1 MLEVLGL
8 NEDERSIEAAKKR
21 LKEAIINKTA
31 SIEYR
36 MPKPVEFAYKFAW
49 IYVIVKAETLELKQ
63 VAMAATCKHD
73 L

>member
-1 MLEVLGL
+1 MKEV
-8 NEDERSIEAAKKR
+8 EIAK
-21 LKEAIINKTA
+21 EVMAGDV
-31 SIEYR
+31 S
-36 MPKPVEFAYKFAW
+36 PVAMFTIFLKFAW